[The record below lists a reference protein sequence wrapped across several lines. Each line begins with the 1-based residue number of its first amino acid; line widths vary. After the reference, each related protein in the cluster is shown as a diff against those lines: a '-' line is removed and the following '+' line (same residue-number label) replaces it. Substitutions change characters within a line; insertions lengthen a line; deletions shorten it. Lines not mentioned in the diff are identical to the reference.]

1 MSSPCMC
8 GLAFTAPLIAC
19 SCVPPT
25 FYCNEY
31 QILLL
36 PLAICCCLSAPCRL
50 GSFVTESGAIHR
62 VLLLLLLLTVV
73 LVGLSLEIKNL
84 YCTDAPAHQKPRHL
98 VRQALARNLVSRT
111 VCATY

>member
-31 QILLL
+31 QS
-36 PLAICCCLSAPCRL
+36 CCYRWQYAAVSPRHADLVL
-50 GSFVTESGAIHR
+50 YVTESGAIHR
-62 VLLLLLLLTVV
+62 VLLLLLTVM

>member
-1 MSSPCMC
+1 MLLSLRAM
-8 GLAFTAPLIAC
+8 
-19 SCVPPT
+19 PT
-25 FYCNEY
+25 WFLY
-31 QILLL
+31 
-36 PLAICCCLSAPCRL
+36 
-50 GSFVTESGAIHR
+50 VTESGAIHR
-62 VLLLLLLLTVV
+62 VLLLLLTVV